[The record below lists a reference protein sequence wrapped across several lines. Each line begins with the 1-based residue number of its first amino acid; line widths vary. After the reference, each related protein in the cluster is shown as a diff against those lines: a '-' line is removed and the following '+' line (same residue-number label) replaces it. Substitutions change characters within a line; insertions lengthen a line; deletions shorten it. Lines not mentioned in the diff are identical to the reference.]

1 MNVILVAFVRGLSFK
16 DYIFTF
22 VFIEGFVACFPVVIS
37 ISCVFGIIRV
47 VDIYVVS
54 CAHVDNAVGN
64 GVIKL
69 NKSGN
74 AVCRLSDC
82 VFYAVKMLLQLHC
95 NFIFD
100 IIDTYVL
107 IGVQNMEKNATI
119 IALSGKGGVGKTS
132 ISAAIVKLLVQNF
145 PDKKILAIDADPAV
159 GLSTAL
165 GIDVKMTI
173 DDIRKEIVE
182 TVEDGQTKAAI
193 ELLGDARY
201 KIFDALVETDGF
213 AFIAVGRPESAGCY
227 CKINTYLK
235 EVISILSS
243 DFDYVVIDGEAGIE
257 QINRRVM
264 EKVTHLLLITDASKK
279 GTQVISTIKSVADEL
294 VMYKK
299 IGAIVNRIPD
309 DSVIEHINTN
319 GIPVLSYIPTDS
331 NLAIYDI
338 EGKNITR
345 LPDDSNVVEGAR
357 KALVEMEILK

>member
-1 MNVILVAFVRGLSFK
+1 MMK
-16 DYIFTF
+16 
-22 VFIEGFVACFPVVIS
+22 E
-37 ISCVFGIIRV
+37 
-47 VDIYVVS
+47 
-54 CAHVDNAVGN
+54 
-64 GVIKL
+64 
-69 NKSGN
+69 
-74 AVCRLSDC
+74 
-82 VFYAVKMLLQLHC
+82 
-95 NFIFD
+95 
-100 IIDTYVL
+100 
-107 IGVQNMEKNATI
+107 NATI

-132 ISAAIVKLLVQNF
+132 ISAAIVKLLVQAY

-235 EVISILSS
+235 EVISILSNE
-243 DFDYVVIDGEAGIE
+243 FDYVVIDGEAGIE

-264 EKVTHLLLITDASKK
+264 EKVSHLLLITDASKK

-309 DSVIEHINTN
+309 ESVIPYIDTN

-338 EGKNITR
+338 EGKDITK

>member
-1 MNVILVAFVRGLSFK
+1 MKENS
-16 DYIFTF
+16 
-22 VFIEGFVACFPVVIS
+22 
-37 ISCVFGIIRV
+37 
-47 VDIYVVS
+47 
-54 CAHVDNAVGN
+54 
-64 GVIKL
+64 
-69 NKSGN
+69 
-74 AVCRLSDC
+74 
-82 VFYAVKMLLQLHC
+82 
-95 NFIFD
+95 
-100 IIDTYVL
+100 
-107 IGVQNMEKNATI
+107 TI

-132 ISAAIVKLLVQNF
+132 ISAAIVKLLVQAY

-235 EVISILSS
+235 EVISILS
-243 DFDYVVIDGEAGIE
+243 DEFDYVVIDGEAGIE

-299 IGAIVNRIPD
+299 VGAIVNRIPD
-309 DSVIEHINTN
+309 ESVISHIDTN

-338 EGKNITR
+338 EGKNITK
-345 LPDDSNVVEGAR
+345 LPDDSNVVEGAK

>member
-1 MNVILVAFVRGLSFK
+1 
-16 DYIFTF
+16 
-22 VFIEGFVACFPVVIS
+22 
-37 ISCVFGIIRV
+37 
-47 VDIYVVS
+47 
-54 CAHVDNAVGN
+54 
-64 GVIKL
+64 
-69 NKSGN
+69 
-74 AVCRLSDC
+74 
-82 VFYAVKMLLQLHC
+82 
-95 NFIFD
+95 
-100 IIDTYVL
+100 
-107 IGVQNMEKNATI
+107 MEKNATI

-132 ISAAIVKLLVQNF
+132 ISAAIVKLLVEAY

-235 EVISILSS
+235 EVISILSG

-264 EKVTHLLLITDASKK
+264 EKVSHLLLITDASKK

-309 DSVIEHINTN
+309 ESVIEHINTN

-338 EGKNITR
+338 EGKNIIG
-345 LPDDSNVVEGAR
+345 LPDNSNVVEGAR
-357 KALVEMEILK
+357 RALVEMEILK

>member
-1 MNVILVAFVRGLSFK
+1 MK
-16 DYIFTF
+16 ET
-22 VFIEGFVACFPVVIS
+22 
-37 ISCVFGIIRV
+37 
-47 VDIYVVS
+47 
-54 CAHVDNAVGN
+54 
-64 GVIKL
+64 
-69 NKSGN
+69 
-74 AVCRLSDC
+74 
-82 VFYAVKMLLQLHC
+82 
-95 NFIFD
+95 
-100 IIDTYVL
+100 
-107 IGVQNMEKNATI
+107 ATI

-235 EVISILSS
+235 EVISILSNE
-243 DFDYVVIDGEAGIE
+243 FDYVVIDGEAGIE

-309 DSVIEHINTN
+309 ESVIEHINTN
-319 GIPVLSYIPTDS
+319 GIPVLSYISTDS

-338 EGKNITR
+338 EGKNITK
-345 LPDDSNVVEGAR
+345 LPDDSNVVEGAK
-357 KALVEMEILK
+357 KALVEMGILK